1 MRTRI
6 YRSPSGQAAYL
17 VRRGDRVLARIQHL
31 SRAEARASGSYYPCA
46 HWALIHASGRVDRFE
61 RLDEA
66 RDQAL
71 KL

>member
-6 YRSPSGQAAYL
+6 CRSPSGQAEYL
-17 VRRGDRVLARIQHL
+17 VRRGGRVLARIRHL
-31 SRAEARASGSYYPCA
+31 SRADARASGASYPYA

-61 RLDEA
+61 RMDEA